1 MKIVAEEG
9 TLFFI
14 AQTGSGNFDL
24 HNQWLESIWTNE
36 SFATETT
43 GNI

>member
-9 TLFFI
+9 TLFLLSKQ
-14 AQTGSGNFDL
+14 AGNFDL